1 MKVSAREIAGESFQ
15 MSVSTEAVRLVGH
28 WWLFTWKTHS
38 FLDAGVQMCSH
49 ICTSD
54 REPSALCA
62 LCNTSLGLSVLR
74 AAVSPCADAG
84 HLPCATCCPDL
95 QSPRAPFLC

>member
-15 MSVSTEAVRLVGH
+15 MTVSTEAVRPAGR

-38 FLDAGVQMCSH
+38 FLDAGEQMCSH

-62 LCNTSLGLSVLR
+62 GAFR
-74 AAVSPCADAG
+74 AQIPGSCSEPMC
-84 HLPCATCCPDL
+84 
-95 QSPRAPFLC
+95 